1 MRLLVALGLTAV
13 MTASTA
19 ALAQT
24 KTPKP
29 PAPPPKALP
38 APAPAPA
45 ASPADLAAPV
55 VAPELAVQI
64 MLDRIGYSPGEIDGK
79 PGINLRRAVETFQ
92 RTHDLPATGRIDDA
106 TVQRL
111 TERAGTQPPLVSYE
125 IAEADVAGPFVADI
139 PADLTEQAK
148 LPALGYRTPLE
159 GLAEK
164 FHASPA
170 LLKAMNPNATFA
182 SGERIQVPNIAAAD
196 PLAPAPGTRVA
207 AKIVVSKATSTL
219 TVRDDH
225 DQVLFQAPVTT
236 GSQHDPLPIGTW
248 KVTGVQQAPEFHYN
262 PALFWDADPSHSKA
276 VIPPGPN
283 NPVGRVWIGL
293 SKEHY
298 GIHGTPEPSR
308 IGHVTSH
315 GCVRLTNWDAERVA
329 TWARPGTT
337 VIFE

>member
-1 MRLLVALGLTAV
+1 MWKVTAACV
-13 MTASTA
+13 MTLTLSGTA

-24 KTPKP
+24 KP
-29 PAPPPKALP
+29 PSPPPPPKSLP
-38 APAPAPA
+38 APAPAPTA
-45 ASPADLAAPV
+45 PPPDAAAPV

-64 MLDRIGYSPGEIDGK
+64 TLDRIGYSPGEIDGK
-79 PGINLRRAVETFQ
+79 AGANMRRAVETFQ

-106 TVQRL
+106 TVRRL
-111 TERAGTQPPLVSYE
+111 MERAGTAPPLVSYE
-125 IAEADVAGPFVADI
+125 ITDADVSGPFVPDI
-139 PADLTEQAK
+139 PADLVQQAK
-148 LPALGYRTPLE
+148 LPALGYRSPLE
-159 GLAEK
+159 ALAEK

-170 LLKAMNPNATFA
+170 LLKALNPTAMFA
-182 SGERIQVPNIAAAD
+182 RGERIQVPNVAAAD

-219 TVRDDH
+219 TVRDEH

-236 GSQHDPLPIGTW
+236 GSQHDPLPLGTW
-248 KVTGVQQAPEFHYN
+248 KVTGVQQNPEFHYN
-262 PALFWDADPSHSKA
+262 PALFWDADPKHSKA

-283 NPVGRVWIGL
+283 NPVGVVWIDL

-329 TWARPGTT
+329 MWARPGTT

>member
-1 MRLLVALGLTAV
+1 MRQLKTCWL
-13 MTASTA
+13 A
-19 ALAQT
+19 ALAMTIHTAAFAQT
-24 KTPKP
+24 KPAP
-29 PAPPPKALP
+29 PPPPPKALP
-38 APAPAPA
+38 AQAPAPSAPPPDATA
-45 ASPADLAAPV
+45 AV

-79 PGINLRRAVETFQ
+79 TGANLTRAVEAFQ
-92 RTHDLPATGRIDDA
+92 RTHGLPTSGKIDAA

-111 TERAGTQPPLVSYE
+111 TERAGTAPPIVSYE
-125 IAEADVAGPFVADI
+125 IVDADVSGPFVPNI
-139 PADLTEQAK
+139 PADLVQQAK
-148 LPALGYRTPLE
+148 LPSLGYRTPLE
-159 GLAEK
+159 AIAEK

-170 LLKAMNPNATFA
+170 LLKTLNPMAMFA
-182 SGERIQVPNIAAAD
+182 AGERIQVPNVAAAD
-196 PLAPAPGTRVA
+196 PLAPAPGSRVA

-219 TVRDDH
+219 TVRDDQ

-248 KVTGVQQAPEFHYN
+248 KVTGVQQNPEFHYN
-262 PALFWDADPSHSKA
+262 PALFWDANPAHSKA

-283 NPVGRVWIGL
+283 NPVGVVWIAL
-293 SKEHY
+293 NKEHY

-329 TWARPGTT
+329 MWARPGTT